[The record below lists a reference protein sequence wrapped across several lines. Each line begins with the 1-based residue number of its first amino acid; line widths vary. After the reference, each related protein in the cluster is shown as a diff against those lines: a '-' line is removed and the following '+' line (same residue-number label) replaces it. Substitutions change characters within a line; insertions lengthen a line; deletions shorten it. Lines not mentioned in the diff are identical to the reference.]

1 MLPQLSE
8 QEGGVSRIL
17 VANLKMHPVRLKKLI
32 TFSLDP
38 QLIIEQTKNSFKS
51 LKEHL
56 SKEVTLINK
65 QRSSQVGVRASKNA
79 AENREKQR
87 TLLQIRSYT
96 YS

>member
-38 QLIIEQTKNSFKS
+38 QLIIEQTKNPFKS
-51 LKEHL
+51 LKEHPSKNPFKSLKERL
-56 SKEVTLINK
+56 SKEVEQKYNF
-65 QRSSQVGVRASKNA
+65 
-79 AENREKQR
+79 
-87 TLLQIRSYT
+87 
-96 YS
+96 